1 MTYGTAALLLGLG
14 ILVIAAPHALP
25 MLTIPAVHMA

>member
-25 MLTIPAVHMA
+25 MLTIPAAHMA